1 MVELFCTVGFPH
13 DILTDSGAQFTS
25 RVMAEMSRLI
35 SVKQLMT
42 TPYHPMCNGL
52 VERFN
57 DTLKLMIKCSCAE
70 RPRDWDRYGGPA
82 LFAYREVPQE
92 SSMFSPFEL
101 LYGWPVRGPMT
112 ILKELWT
119 KEISNAEL
127 RSTCEY
133 VVNLRERLEWSCELV
148 KRNMEHTLRKQAK
161 IYNRRSKFIKLKV
174 GE

>member
-1 MVELFCTVGFPH
+1 MYRVGFPRE
-13 DILTDSGAQFTS
+13 ILTDRGAQFTS

-57 DTLKLMIKCSCAE
+57 DTLKLMIKCLCAK
-70 RPRDWDRYGGPA
+70 RPRDWDRYVGPA
-82 LFAYREVPQE
+82 LFAHRDVPQE

-112 ILKELWT
+112 MTKELWT
-119 KEISNAEL
+119 KEISDPEF
-127 RSTCEY
+127 RSTYEY
-133 VVNLRERLEWSCELV
+133 VLNLREILE
-148 KRNMEHTLRKQAK
+148 
-161 IYNRRSKFIKLKV
+161 
-174 GE
+174 